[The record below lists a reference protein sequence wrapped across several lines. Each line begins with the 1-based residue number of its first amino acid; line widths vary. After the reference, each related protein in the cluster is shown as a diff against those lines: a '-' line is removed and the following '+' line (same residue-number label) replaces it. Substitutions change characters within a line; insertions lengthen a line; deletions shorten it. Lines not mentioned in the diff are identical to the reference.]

1 MDPLYRAVR
10 SLVRFWIWFLLKS
23 VEVRHPE
30 RVPSRGAVL
39 LAINHPNNL
48 IDSLLV
54 GAVVPRKVHYLA
66 AAALF
71 RNHLLA
77 GFLRIMGVI
86 PVHRRQDDPDKMEQN
101 VAAFEACARA
111 LGEGKLIAIYPEG
124 TTHAEPRV
132 QRIKTGAARIVLETL
147 AKSPDLDLAL
157 IPVGLNFEQRKS
169 FRSRVLVAFG
179 EPIPLAG
186 ALSRSREDPWRA
198 VDQLTDAIQVGMEA
212 QVIHVA
218 RIDLADLIRQ
228 VERLY
233 RGDLIQELQR
243 ERGYS
248 QAEIDTFRLS
258 RTIVAAVHHFK
269 EREPERVERLW
280 QQIQRYQALLAEYR
294 LRDQAVQARLG
305 NWSLRRAMGISGLGL
320 LGIPVLTYGAI
331 VNGLPY
337 GLPRWL
343 ARRLTRKETDY
354 ATTRLLSSILLFP
367 LFWGLETW
375 IVWRWTSAWIAAL
388 FAASL
393 PLSGLWAYRSLA
405 TLGRLRQQLRFTYL
419 SVTRNQSARQLLVLR
434 KEILDE
440 LERAKNDYLGATRR
454 VPA

>member
-1 MDPLYRAVR
+1 MDPLYPAVR
-10 SLVRFWIWFLLKS
+10 LVVRFWIWFFIKS
-23 VEVRHPE
+23 VEVRHPD
-30 RVPSRGAVL
+30 RVPSRGALL

-54 GAVVPRKVHYLA
+54 GAVVRRKVHYLA
-66 AAALF
+66 TAALF
-71 RNHLLA
+71 KNRLLA
-77 GFLRIMGVI
+77 GFLGRMGVI
-86 PVHRRQDDPDKMEQN
+86 PVHRRQDDPDKMGEN
-101 VAAFEACARA
+101 VTAFEACARA
-111 LGEGKLIAIYPEG
+111 LREKKVIAIYPEG

-132 QRIKTGAARIVLETL
+132 QRIKTGAARIALETL

-186 ALSRSREDPWRA
+186 ALSRYRDDPRGA
-198 VDQLTDAIQVGMEA
+198 VDRLTDAIQTGMEA

-218 RIDLADLIRQ
+218 RIDLADLIRE
-228 VERLY
+228 VEKLY

-248 QAEIDTFRLS
+248 QAEIDPFRLS
-258 RTIVAAVHHFK
+258 RTIVAAVHHFT
-269 EREPERVERLW
+269 EQEPERVERIW
-280 QQIQRYQALLAEYR
+280 QQIQRYQALLSEYH

-305 NWSLRRAMGISGLGL
+305 NWSLRREIGTSGLGL
-320 LGIPVLTYGAI
+320 LGLPALAYGAI

-354 ATTRLLSSILLFP
+354 ATVRLLSSIALFP
-367 LFWGLETW
+367 LFWGLESW
-375 IVWRWTSAWIAAL
+375 IVWRWNGPWIAAL

-393 PLSGLWAYRSLA
+393 PLSGLWAYHSLA
-405 TLGRLRQQLRFTYL
+405 GLGRLRQQLRFTYL
-419 SVTRNQSARQLLVLR
+419 SVTRNQVARNLLVLR

-440 LERAKNDYLGATRR
+440 LERAKNDYLSVTRS